1 MLSRRSFFSGLAS
14 ALVAAPAIVRAAS
27 LMPVR
32 GIVTPWVS
40 NVDLVNRLI
49 IFRKE
54 IVREYVRQNLFTP
67 YIGSEMT
74 AIIKVINSAENGSVN
89 VPLVARLKQHV
100 NLDVP
105 RIA

>member
-32 GIVTPWVS
+32 GIVTPWD
-40 NVDLVNRLI
+40 VDLVNRLI
-49 IFRKE
+49 TFRKE
-54 IVREYVRQNLFTP
+54 ITREYIRQNLFLP
-67 YIGSEMT
+67 YIGSELT
-74 AIIKVINSAENGSVN
+74 SIIRVINSAKNGSVN
-89 VPLVARLKQHV
+89 VPLVARLKQHA
-100 NLDVP
+100 NFDVP